1 MALRQRIAKE
11 SKELEQLEKR
21 MRREQQVYLQMQLH
35 TQARSKRQDI
45 ETLKLK
51 LEELGVCQI
60 VFGLWQELYFHISSN
75 AITRPRPI
83 LMSSWPCHRISA
95 MAGDDIRYSVSS
107 TAFLEAVS
115 FLRYFKV
122 LDIKFS
128 SSTMMLNSRSISA
141 FNCTAVIIISFL

>member
-1 MALRQRIAKE
+1 MALLQRIAKE

-21 MRREQQVYLQMQLH
+21 MRREQQVDLQMH
-35 TQARSKRQDI
+35 TQARSKRQEI
-45 ETLKLK
+45 EKLK
-51 LEELGVCQI
+51 LEELGICQI